1 MDIEQERFQAAIE
14 RFDVA
19 NAADP
24 RKISVQGREVPQELL
39 YAQRMTAWLERLVP
53 DASEVLRLAARCQH
67 ICRWEIPR
75 DQYPRD
81 REGYHQ
87 WRTRLYA
94 FHADRAEQILRE
106 VGYGRETV
114 ERVRDLLMKKRI
126 KSDPE
131 MQALEDVICLVFLE
145 HYFADFSSQHDE
157 QKMIRILQRTWR
169 KMSSKGQAVAGE
181 LKLTPSGSK
190 LLKRALQN
198 L

>member
-24 RKISVQGREVPQELL
+24 RKISVQGQEVPQELL

-81 REGYHQ
+81 RDGYHQ

-94 FHADRAEQILRE
+94 FHADRAERILRE

-181 LKLTPSGSK
+181 LNLTPSGSK